1 MYKVW
6 LGTLIFVV
14 IGLIWSSLYIVFT
27 PVGATSILGVQARYY
42 LPLLYPL
49 CMAFYSEKIEG
60 KWNEKTYTMII
71 LLVMLWVTHGAFYQQ
86 YFLTYC
92 Q

>member
-1 MYKVW
+1 M
-6 LGTLIFVV
+6 IFVV
-14 IGLIWSSLYIVFT
+14 IGLVWSSLYIVFT

-49 CMAFYSEKIEG
+49 CMTFYSEKIEG
-60 KWNEKTYTMII
+60 KWNEKTYTMVI
-71 LLVMLWVTHGAFYQQ
+71 LLVMLWVTHGALYQQ